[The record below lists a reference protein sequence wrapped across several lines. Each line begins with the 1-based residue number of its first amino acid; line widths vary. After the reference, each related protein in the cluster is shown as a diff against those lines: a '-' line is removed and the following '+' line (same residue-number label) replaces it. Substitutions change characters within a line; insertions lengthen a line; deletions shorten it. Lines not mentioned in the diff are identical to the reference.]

1 MRDNLF
7 LFNYLLDEFL
17 REIKKKFGISTKLL
31 TVELGI
37 SKNMLNNWKK
47 GTHSPNIKSIKKL
60 LTYLNKFNKEQNEI
74 IVKNPNISSLI
85 KALLNMLY
93 TEVDIYPETNN
104 EERRK
109 KWLQKER
116 KENFKQSFNNYILF
130 LNEINLS
137 YKKECKKLP
146 NDNVDDQLKYE
157 IHEILITKGLINSD
171 RKIGVQKILSQRLGV
186 SCAQIS
192 RWKKGVD
199 YPSKLNLD
207 RIKKLM
213 AKDPTYRVLT
223 KEDFRNNYES
233 SNKLMFINNF
243 EINYIRRLEDIISST
258 KRLKDNF
265 LNEFPNWQFLRP
277 TIFERRQK
285 AIETLYSENIMLLR
299 TAYKVIKK
307 TDDKFPEWLYNK
319 IADEKLLKIHVGTME
334 LPISS
339 CKNYEYFSRE
349 IYDSFK
355 DIRNFQNKL
364 NSGDSLNTT
373 VLNNCVLLVLAREF
387 IIEVLLMK
395 DRESF
400 IEWFHENSYK
410 FEVVENYAVK
420 SINLADLFNKTKE
433 EPLKEFFEQFR
444 QLILDKQNGISIKDT
459 SYEIDKDIDNYL
471 FHLVDVLD
479 LDNLIDELNPEF
491 KNKYG
496 FSLSDFIEAKD
507 VFEYILKKN
516 NIHKRNS
523 EEIPFLESVR
533 RDEQIIIE
541 FFKIHP
547 VLNHFIMNDLWY
559 IKKCI

>member
-7 LFNYLLDEFL
+7 LFKDLLDEFL
-17 REIKKKFGISTKLL
+17 REIKKKFGISTQLL
-31 TVELGI
+31 TVALRI

-47 GTHSPNIKSIKKL
+47 GTYSPNIKSIKKL

-74 IVKNPNISSLI
+74 IVKDPNISFLI
-85 KALLNMLY
+85 ETLLNMLY
-93 TEVDIYPETNN
+93 TEVDIYSETNN
-104 EERRK
+104 EESR
-109 KWLQKER
+109 R

-157 IHEILITKGLINSD
+157 IHEMLITEGLINSD
-171 RKIGVQKILSQRLGV
+171 RKTGVQKILSQRLGV

-192 RWKKGVD
+192 RWKKGQD

-285 AIETLYSENIMLLR
+285 AIETLYNENIMLLR
-299 TAYKVIKK
+299 TAYKIIKK

-364 NSGDSLNTT
+364 NSGDSLNST

-387 IIEVLLMK
+387 IIEDLLMK
-395 DRESF
+395 DRKSF
-400 IEWFHENSYK
+400 IEWFHENSDK

-420 SINLADLFNKTKE
+420 SINLVDQFNKTKE

-444 QLILDKQNGISIKDT
+444 QLILDKQKGISIKDT

-496 FSLSDFIEAKD
+496 FSLSDFIEAKN
-507 VFEYILKKN
+507 VFESILKTN

-547 VLNHFIMNDLWY
+547 VLNSFIMNGL
-559 IKKCI
+559 